1 MPKAI
6 ISWSGGK
13 DSALALWKSRDHYDI
28 AALVTTV
35 TETFDRISMHGV
47 RRRLLELQ
55 AAALGIPL
63 HVVSIPWPCPNE
75 VYEARMRAAFAQ
87 FQQQG
92 VDNVICGDIFLEDV
106 RRYREERLLPKGSGV
121 FPLWGVNTRH
131 LIQEFLGTG
140 FRAILCCVDT
150 QAIPGDL
157 AGRLLDRALLADL
170 PPAADPCGENGEYH
184 SFVFDG
190 PGFSAAIPITVG
202 ERVLREGR
210 FMYCDLVEAAR

>member
-1 MPKAI
+1 MAPKPKAI

-13 DSALALWKSRDHYDI
+13 DSALALWKSRDRYDI
-28 AALVTTV
+28 TALVTTV

-131 LIQEFLGTG
+131 LIQEFFDTG
-140 FRAILCCVDT
+140 YRAILCCVDT

-157 AGRLLDRALLADL
+157 AGRLLDPALLAVGVEVAMRLRHQRLVRGRLRNQDGL
-170 PPAADPCGENGEYH
+170 HHRRIAAGAHQHLEDA
-184 SFVFDG
+184 V
-190 PGFSAAIPITVG
+190 
-202 ERVLREGR
+202 ERSRIG
-210 FMYCDLVEAAR
+210 